1 MSAIYIHIPYC
12 KKKCSYC
19 NFHFSISQS
28 GIDEMINSIVKEL
41 KLRKNYLNSEIK
53 TIYFG
58 GGTPS
63 ILNKKHL
70 EKLFDKIRSTFNV
83 SENAEIS
90 FECNPDDLNK
100 EKLILLKYLGVNRL
114 SIGIQSFDDKDLKFM
129 NRSHNSDEAINS
141 VKLAQ
146 EVGFDNISI
155 DLIYSLP
162 SQSVENWQK
171 NLEIAFSLNIQHIS
185 SYSLTIEKNTQLSHL
200 IKTKKI
206 TELDE
211 KTSSEHFNLL
221 LKESKKNEFIQY
233 EISNFGKEGYFSKHN
248 SSYWENKNY
257 LGIGPSAHSYNG
269 ESRSWNISNN
279 KNYIEIISENKLPSE
294 TEILTKNQKY
304 NEYIFTSLRTMWGVD
319 LKLVQEKFDEKIYN
333 YLLLQVV
340 KWKETSD
347 ILHTKNTLKLTEKGK
362 LLADA
367 IASDLFIV

>member
-19 NFHFSISQS
+19 NFHFSINQS

-41 KLRKNYLNSEIK
+41 ELRKKYLNSEIK

-70 EKLFDKIRSTFNV
+70 EKLFDKIRSTFKI

>member
-12 KKKCSYC
+12 KQRCSYC
-19 NFHFSISQS
+19 NFHFSISKN
-28 GIDEMINSIVKEL
+28 GIDKMINSLIKEL
-41 KLRKNYLNSEIK
+41 ELRKNYLTSEIK

-100 EKLILLKYLGVNRL
+100 EKLILLNYLGVNRL

-171 NLEIAFSLNIQHIS
+171 NLEIAFGLSIQHIS

-206 TELDE
+206 IELDE

-233 EISNFGKEGYFSKHN
+233 EISNFGKEGYFSEHN
-248 SSYWENKNY
+248 SSYWQNKNY

>member
-1 MSAIYIHIPYC
+1 MI
-12 KKKCSYC
+12 
-19 NFHFSISQS
+19 ISL
-28 GIDEMINSIVKEL
+28 IKEL
-41 KLRKNYLNSEIK
+41 ELRKNYLTSEIK

-70 EKLFDKIRSTFNV
+70 EKLFDKIRNTFNV

-90 FECNPDDLNK
+90 FECNPDDLNQ
-100 EKLILLKYLGVNRL
+100 EKLILLNYLGVNRL

-171 NLEIAFSLNIQHIS
+171 NLEITFGLSIQHIS

-200 IKTKKI
+200 IETKKI
-206 TELDE
+206 IELDE

-279 KNYIEIISENKLPSE
+279 KNYIEMISENKLPSE
-294 TEILTKNQKY
+294 TEILSKNQKY

-319 LKLVQEKFDEKIYN
+319 LKRVQEKFDEKIYN

>member
-12 KKKCSYC
+12 KQRCSYC
-19 NFHFSISQS
+19 NFHFIINQNNKK
-28 GIDEMINSIVKEL
+28 IMINSLIKEL
-41 KLRKNYLNSEIK
+41 ELRKTYLKSEIK

-63 ILNKKHL
+63 ILNKENL
-70 EKLFDKIRSTFNV
+70 EKLFDKIRNTFKI
-83 SENAEIS
+83 SKNAEIS

-100 EKLILLKYLGVNRL
+100 AKLILLKNLGVNRL
-114 SIGIQSFDDKDLKFM
+114 SIGIQSFNDEDLKLM
-129 NRSHNSDEAINS
+129 NRSHNSDEAIDS

-146 EVGFDNISI
+146 EVGFDNLSI

-200 IKTKKI
+200 IETKKI
-206 TELDE
+206 IELDE

-279 KNYIEIISENKLPSE
+279 KNYIEMISENKLPSE
-294 TEILTKNQKY
+294 TEILSKNQKY

-319 LKLVQEKFDEKIYN
+319 LKRVQEKFDEKIYN

-362 LLADA
+362 LLADL